1 MFKGARHY
9 LITFSRS
16 VAKGGGGGG
25 GGCSL
30 YQLLATAIKVA
41 GQGPLP
47 IFMRKK
53 TQLVTSL
60 LGLSN

>member
-1 MFKGARHY
+1 MFKGARYY
-9 LITFSRS
+9 LINFSRS

-25 GGCSL
+25 GSL

-41 GQGPLP
+41 GQGPIP

-53 TQLVTSL
+53 LNL
-60 LGLSN
+60 